1 MKVQQK
7 QIKVAVEEKES
18 PTTEGFQNKSATKAP
33 KVTEKQSKKGNNKK
47 R

>member
-1 MKVQQK
+1 MKLQQK
-7 QIKVAVEEKES
+7 ESKVAVGEKES

-33 KVTEKQSKKGNNKK
+33 KVTNKQSKKGNSKK